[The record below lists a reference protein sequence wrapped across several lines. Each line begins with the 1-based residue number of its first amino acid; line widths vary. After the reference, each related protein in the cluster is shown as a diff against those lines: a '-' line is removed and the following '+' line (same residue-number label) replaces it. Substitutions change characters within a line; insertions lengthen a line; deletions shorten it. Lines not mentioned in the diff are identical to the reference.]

1 MKRKKNENNE
11 NFLCIVHYS
20 NKDDSKHIGIRE
32 TPATNEEQIRLAKS
46 EPGTY
51 IDIYFHREQCTSIP
65 NEI

>member
-1 MKRKKNENNE
+1 M
-11 NFLCIVHYS
+11 HYS

-32 TPATNEEQIRLAKS
+32 IPATNEEQIRLAKS